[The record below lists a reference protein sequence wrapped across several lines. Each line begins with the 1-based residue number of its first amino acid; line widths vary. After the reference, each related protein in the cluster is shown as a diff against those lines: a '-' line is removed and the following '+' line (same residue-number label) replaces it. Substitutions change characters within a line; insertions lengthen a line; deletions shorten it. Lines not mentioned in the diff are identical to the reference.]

1 LFVSIAGAEDILKLR
16 LLAGPHRSCA
26 TSVVIVVVIV
36 VEVDLVPIPFQF
48 LKRALRFPMMHALHI
63 GKILQSFENFIN
75 FLLVGPTQTEDDE
88 EDGRPML
95 SVPLVIH
102 NACTRRSPSCA
113 LMTPTTPAAQ
123 LRYSPDKRATPIL
136 TCEQLTVCSSR
147 TRAYATT
154 EAETTIG
161 GA

>member
-1 LFVSIAGAEDILKLR
+1 MSVCVCVLVVSIAGAEDILKLR

-36 VEVDLVPIPFQF
+36 VEVDLVPIPFQ
-48 LKRALRFPMMHALHI
+48 
-63 GKILQSFENFIN
+63 SFEIFIN
-75 FLLVGPTQTEDDE
+75 FLFVGPTQTEDDK

-123 LRYSPDKRATPIL
+123 LRYSPGKRATPIL
-136 TCEQLTVCSSR
+136 TCEQLTVCSPR